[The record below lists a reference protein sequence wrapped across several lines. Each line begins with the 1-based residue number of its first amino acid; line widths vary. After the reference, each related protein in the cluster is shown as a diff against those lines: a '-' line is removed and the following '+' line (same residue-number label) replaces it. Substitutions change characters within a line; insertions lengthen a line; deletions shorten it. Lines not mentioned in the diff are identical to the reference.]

1 MHVLNGLGPQDP
13 ASRFDH
19 SQDSASS
26 YDHPYFG
33 QLFLAAVFKL
43 IGYPNSVL
51 NPSNPSGSS
60 SSSPSSSSISSSPT
74 NNIRTSIEMLYLVP
88 RVLMGILSIIDTFLV
103 YKIAE
108 RRYNR
113 NVALIAS
120 VLFAVMPMTWLLRRI
135 LLDSI
140 LMPFLLS
147 SILFAVYYHSSN
159 TDTKYS
165 KTTSNKNKRIT
176 TILLSGIFL
185 GLAIFTKV
193 PAFTMIPLVGF
204 LLVYTGNNNSNSKN
218 KNKNKDIDNKSNIKH
233 EKLKTLGLW
242 LIPVILIPSIWPI
255 YSMSIGQFNMW
266 LGGLSYQTGREN
278 ENHSL
283 LESVDLALGIDPV
296 LLIVGIAGIGFS
308 AVVKRDFLFLLWVVP
323 FIAFFAAIALVQY
336 FYWILVIPAFCI
348 AAARLIEYV
357 SNKISSSI
365 GSNSRG
371 RKNNSITNNNNNNN
385 NITIIN
391 NNTYSKNNNNDDD
404 NIRRKL
410 LLPFI
415 IASAIGI
422 FGLVSTTLLITTDVN
437 SSYFNIYSFIVQHLP
452 DRKDNGGSG
461 TGTMNNSTMDANKV
475 TMIGRHYVRA
485 FIWIPKY
492 IFHKDFDFIDPH
504 FNDTVKTQNVLFI
517 LDNPMIT
524 SIERHNELKDVD
536 KGYLLQYLQQ
546 NYMTIAYHNRIKVFY
561 DITNKLDTFI
571 VNLVPNNADKYIY
584 TSMTVTPGIGSI
596 EVRADY

>member
-1 MHVLNGLGPQDP
+1 
-13 ASRFDH
+13 
-19 SQDSASS
+19 
-26 YDHPYFG
+26 
-33 QLFLAAVFKL
+33 
-43 IGYPNSVL
+43 
-51 NPSNPSGSS
+51 
-60 SSSPSSSSISSSPT
+60 
-74 NNIRTSIEMLYLVP
+74 
-88 RVLMGILSIIDTFLV
+88 
-103 YKIAE
+103 
-108 RRYNR
+108 
-113 NVALIAS
+113 
-120 VLFAVMPMTWLLRRI
+120 
-135 LLDSI
+135 
-140 LMPFLLS
+140 
-147 SILFAVYYHSSN
+147 
-159 TDTKYS
+159 
-165 KTTSNKNKRIT
+165 
-176 TILLSGIFL
+176 
-185 GLAIFTKV
+185 
-193 PAFTMIPLVGF
+193 MIPLAGF
-204 LLVYTGNNNSNSKN
+204 LLVYTGNSNSKN
-218 KNKNKDIDNKSNIKH
+218 NNYKI

-266 LGGLSYQTGREN
+266 LDGLSYQTGREN
-278 ENHSL
+278 ENHTL

-348 AAARLIEYV
+348 AAATLIEYV
-357 SNKISSSI
+357 SNKIGSSI
-365 GSNSRG
+365 GGGMRG
-371 RKNNSITNNNNNNN
+371 RNNNNNSITNYNN

-404 NIRRKL
+404 IRRKL

-452 DRKDNGGSG
+452 DRKDNGSSG
-461 TGTMNNSTMDANKV
+461 TGSMNNITMDANKV

-517 LDNPMIT
+517 LDNPMVT
-524 SIERHNELKDVD
+524 SIEHHNELKDVD

-546 NYMTIAYHNRIKVFY
+546 NYMTIAYHNRIKIFY
-561 DITNKLDTFI
+561 DITNQLETFI
-571 VNLVPNNADKYIY
+571 VNVVPSNADKYVY